1 MAQRWGKYA
10 PPSPRPR
17 HNPTGKEQP
26 LKIRYSLYMDADTL
40 ADLRLRHAETFAAHR
55 MPFPA
60 WLERKLARWSKKRA
74 IKA

>member
-1 MAQRWGKYA
+1 M
-10 PPSPRPR
+10 
-17 HNPTGKEQP
+17 
-26 LKIRYSLYMDADTL
+26 KIRYNLYMDAETL
-40 ADLRLRHAETFAAHR
+40 ANLRLRHAETFAAHR